1 LTDCGLADL
10 GYSGYDFTWDN
21 KRDGADNIQ
30 VRLDRGTATMSFLDI
45 FPLTQVEH
53 IITEESDHMAL
64 LIRVQEELPRV
75 RQMGQRGFQYEEM
88 WTKHE
93 GYEEMV
99 KEAWLNGNN
108 GDSSITGFWNRLHDV
123 SRDMKRWSFDTF
135 GSVRGEIKA
144 LKIKL
149 EEAKIMAR
157 TTGSYETCR
166 QLEAKLHEVYKRE
179 EIMYKQRS
187 RQEWLKAGDQNT
199 RYFQNRASHR
209 RQKNTIRGLR
219 RPDGSLC
226 KTNEGMGRMAQSFYQ
241 NLYTSEGSANREV
254 ILDLVTHAVT
264 EDMNRMLIATFSDTE
279 IEAALFQMGPT
290 KAPGPDGL
298 PALFFQRHWSL

>member
-1 LTDCGLADL
+1 LWFSNGVAVDCNGRSGGLALWWHQEIMVEVRPWCQYFIDAKITLNNKSWRFSGIYGEPRTDLRGKTWEALRFLRRQDDLPWLCAGDFNEILFRAEQKGGNLRSARQMEDFSQCLTDCGLADL

-30 VRLDRGTATMSFLDI
+30 VRLDRGMATSSFLDI

-88 WTKHE
+88 WIKHE

-123 SRDMKRWSFDTF
+123 SRDMKQWSFDTF
-135 GSVRGEIKA
+135 GYVRGEIKV

-149 EEAKIMAR
+149 EEAKITAGTM
-157 TTGSYETCR
+157 GLMKLVVNLR
-166 QLEAKLHEVYKRE
+166 QSCMRFMK
-179 EIMYKQRS
+179 
-187 RQEWLKAGDQNT
+187 G
-199 RYFQNRASHR
+199 R
-209 RQKNTIRGLR
+209 RFCTNND
-219 RPDGSLC
+219 PDKSG
-226 KTNEGMGRMAQSFYQ
+226 
-241 NLYTSEGSANREV
+241 
-254 ILDLVTHAVT
+254 
-264 EDMNRMLIATFSDTE
+264 
-279 IEAALFQMGPT
+279 
-290 KAPGPDGL
+290 
-298 PALFFQRHWSL
+298 